1 MPIPMRAVY
10 TARERFL
17 CDGILGEDLVARVRP
32 EVLTSWRRSRLSGAR
47 PDVPTLRADNAAP
60 GDHPL
65 IVAAEP
71 VLAHLAERF
80 SGLRAGVLLSD
91 RNARIL
97 RRWVAPDSGI
107 LSRMDQIASL
117 AGSSGS
123 EEWIGTNGIGT
134 VTEDRRARM
143 VVGPEHYAEVLSNFM
158 CVGAPIINPLSH
170 KLEGVV
176 TLNSDVE
183 AASPLL
189 TPLMTSTAREIEQR
203 LLEQASH
210 RERVL
215 LDSFLTANRSGASV
229 AVVGEEVFMAGP
241 RASRMLD
248 GVDHSMLWQ
257 LVSEAV
263 AGQRSGR
270 PDRAILISAG
280 DRVVTIRCSA
290 IQEEDRLLGALI
302 TLGEIPQQA
311 GHLDPPAHRPPGDKP
326 VAATAPVTPAGNWA
340 GRAALAGRSSAWQ
353 DVLAAAARHRQT
365 SLPLLVVG
373 EPGTGKLALLRAMFG
388 DPGNSAMTVIDCTT
402 AAEDRAGLLARAR
415 SALSG
420 PAPVVVLRHLDAVN
434 DEVATALC
442 LQLEQLSGREGP
454 RVVATATADDDDW
467 AIMAPRRR
475 LLDHIAL
482 ARIELPPLR
491 EHREDIKDLI
501 VAIVGR
507 RAAGERPRFSPAALL
522 ALTRAHWPGNIRQLE
537 SVVLGLVAT
546 AGAREVSVEMLPTAL
561 SHYSSRRELTTMEQA
576 ELDAIMSAI
585 GRSEGNKVMA
595 ARILGIS
602 RSTLYRKMRTY
613 KLDPDKHFF

>member
-1 MPIPMRAVY
+1 
-10 TARERFL
+10 
-17 CDGILGEDLVARVRP
+17 
-32 EVLTSWRRSRLSGAR
+32 
-47 PDVPTLRADNAAP
+47 
-60 GDHPL
+60 
-65 IVAAEP
+65 

-107 LSRMDQIASL
+107 LPHMDRIASL

-134 VTEDRRARM
+134 VAEDRRARM
-143 VVGPEHYAEVLSNFM
+143 VVGPEHYAQVLSNFM
-158 CVGAPIINPLSH
+158 CVGAPIINPLSR

-215 LDSFLTANRSGASV
+215 LDAFLTANRSGASV

-248 GVDHSMLWQ
+248 GVDHSMLWE

-263 AGQRSGR
+263 AGQRAGR
-270 PDRAILISAG
+270 PGQIIQISAG
-280 DRVVTIRCSA
+280 EHAITLRCSA
-290 IQEEDRLLGALI
+290 VHEDGRLLGALI
-302 TLGEIPQQA
+302 ALEGILRPAGPPEPPLASGA
-311 GHLDPPAHRPPGDKP
+311 GHQP
-326 VAATAPVTPAGNWA
+326 VAAPARVAPAGDWA
-340 GRAALAGRSSAWQ
+340 GRATLPGRSSAWQ
-353 DVLAAAARHRQT
+353 GVLAAASLHRRT
-365 SLPLLVVG
+365 DLPLLVVG

-388 DPGNSAMTVIDCTT
+388 DPDRGAMTIVDCTT
-402 AAEDRAGLLARAR
+402 AAEDRAGLLTRTR
-415 SALSG
+415 LALSG
-420 PAPVVVLRHLDAVN
+420 TAPVVALRHLDAVD
-434 DEVATALC
+434 DEVATALGT
-442 LQLEQLSGREGP
+442 QLEHAAGRESA
-454 RVVATATADDDDW
+454 RVVATACADEDW
-467 AIMAPRRR
+467 ACTAPRRR

-491 EHREDIKDLI
+491 ERREDIKGLI
-501 VAIVGR
+501 AAIAERPVGR
-507 RAAGERPRFSPAALL
+507 DRLRFSQPALL
-522 ALTRAHWPGNIRQLE
+522 AMTRAHWPGNVRQLE
-537 SVVLGLVAT
+537 SVVLGLAAT
-546 AGAREVSVEMLPTAL
+546 AGPREVSVEMLPAAL
-561 SHYSSRRELTTMEQA
+561 SHYSSRRVLTTMEQA

-585 GRSEGNKVMA
+585 KRSAGNKVMA

-613 KLDPDKHFF
+613 KLDPDKYFF